1 MGNLDILTTQE
12 DGYTLEYRLNGIM
25 ITVTKRTEDGN
36 TVSTVVRPEYR
47 GEKLRKLCGML
58 WAAKATPFTA
68 KELAEDIEV

>member
-1 MGNLDILTTQE
+1 METKDILTACG
-12 DGYTLEYRLNGIM
+12 DGFTLEYRLNGIM
-25 ITVTKRTEDGN
+25 ITVTKRSADGN

>member
-1 MGNLDILTTQE
+1 MEVQDILTTAQ

-25 ITVTKRTEDGN
+25 ITVTRRGADGN
-36 TVSTVVRPEYR
+36 TVSTIVRPEHR